1 MYPAEI
7 KEYHRPDSIDQVS
20 EIMANHDEGES
31 LLLAGGQSA
40 MQAIK
45 SRMLRPQCIIDL
57 QNLQELKAIND
68 EPRVLKIGSMVR
80 YCELAKSSSLNK
92 NFTGLKDAASHVGD
106 RQVRN
111 RGTIGGSV
119 CWNYAA
125 ACTPTAVLALDGRMH
140 LISSGG
146 ESRVIRADDFFL
158 GPLDTAKS
166 ESDVLISVSFNK
178 PEMRSGSAYKK
189 WGLVKDALPVVGIS
203 AFIKL
208 DSNSLCCEARIALTG
223 MGMGAQRTT
232 AGETAL
238 LGSGGDLKSI
248 EAATDSICSTID
260 APTDLSATSDYRHQL
275 IRSLGSEVILS
286 AFKRASNSSAGS

>member
-7 KEYHRPDSIDQVS
+7 KEYHKPDSVEQVL
-20 EIMANHDEGES
+20 ELIANHEEGES

-57 QNLQELKAIND
+57 QGLQELKTIND
-68 EPRVLKIGSMVR
+68 ESETLKIGAMVR
-80 YCELAKSSSLNK
+80 YCELVKSSSLNN
-92 NFTGLKDAASHVGD
+92 NFTGLKDAAAHVGD

-125 ACTPTAVLALDGRMH
+125 ACTPTAVLALDGNMH
-140 LISSGG
+140 LISSDG
-146 ESRVIRADDFFL
+146 EIKVICADDFFL

-166 ESDVLISVSFNK
+166 ESDILISVSFK
-178 PEMRSGSAYKK
+178 KSKTRSGSAYKK
-189 WGLVKDALPVVGIS
+189 WGLVKDALPVVGIA
-203 AFIKL
+203 AFVKL
-208 DSNSLCCEARIALTG
+208 DSNGSCCEARIALTG
-223 MGMGAQRTT
+223 MGVGAQRAA
-232 AGETAL
+232 AGETPL
-238 LGSGGDLKSI
+238 LGSDGDPQSI
-248 EAATDSICSTID
+248 EAATENICANID

-275 IRSLGSEVILS
+275 IRSIGAEVILT
-286 AFKRASNSSAGS
+286 AFKRAST

>member
-7 KEYHRPDSIDQVS
+7 KEYHRPDSINQVF
-20 EIMANHDEGES
+20 EIMAHHDEGES
-31 LLLAGGQSA
+31 LLLAGGQSS

-57 QNLQELKAIND
+57 QNLQELKTVKV
-68 EPRVLKIGSMVR
+68 ESGTLKIGAMVR
-80 YCELAKSSSLNK
+80 YCELAKNSALDK
-92 NFTGLKDAASHVGD
+92 NFTGLKDAATHVGD

-140 LISSGG
+140 LVSSKGD
-146 ESRVIRADDFFL
+146 SRVVKADDFFL

-166 ESDVLISVSFNK
+166 ESDILICVSFEQ
-178 PEMRSGSAYKK
+178 PETKAGSAYKK
-189 WGLVKDALPVVGIS
+189 WGLVKDALPVVGIC

-208 DSNSLCCEARIALTG
+208 DTSGLCCEARIAVTG
-223 MGMGAQRTT
+223 MGLGAQRAT
-232 AGETAL
+232 AGEAAL
-238 LGSGGDLKSI
+238 LSSDGDPKSI
-248 EAATDSICSTID
+248 EAAIDGICATID
-260 APTDLSATSDYRHQL
+260 APTDLSATSDYRYQL
-275 IRSLGSEVILS
+275 IRNLGFEVIQI
-286 AFKRASNSSAGS
+286 AFKRASI

>member
-7 KEYHRPDSIDQVS
+7 KEYHKPDSVEQVL
-20 EIMANHDEGES
+20 EIIANHEEGES

-57 QNLQELKAIND
+57 QDLQELKTIND
-68 EPRVLKIGSMVR
+68 ESETLKIGAMVR
-80 YCELAKSSSLNK
+80 YCELAKSSALNI
-92 NFTGLKDAASHVGD
+92 NFTGLKDAAAHVGD

-125 ACTPTAVLALDGRMH
+125 ACTPAAVLALDGSMH

-146 ESRVIRADDFFL
+146 ETKVICADDFFL

-166 ESDVLISVSFNK
+166 ESDVLVSVSFKK
-178 PEMRSGSAYKK
+178 PKTRSGSAYKK
-189 WGLVKDALPVVGIS
+189 WGLVKDALPVVGIG
-203 AFIKL
+203 AFVKL
-208 DSNSLCCEARIALTG
+208 DSNGSCYEARIALTG
-223 MGMGAQRTT
+223 MGVGAQRAT
-232 AGETAL
+232 AGETLL
-238 LGSGGDLKSI
+238 LGSDGDLQSI
-248 EAATDSICSTID
+248 EAATESICANID
-260 APTDLSATSDYRHQL
+260 APTDLSATGDYRYQL
-275 IRSLGSEVILS
+275 IRSIGTEVILT
-286 AFKRASNSSAGS
+286 AFKRASI

>member
-7 KEYHRPDSIDQVS
+7 KEYHKPDSINQVL
-20 EIMANHDEGES
+20 EIIANHDEGES

-57 QNLQELKAIND
+57 QNLRELRTICDDQES
-68 EPRVLKIGSMVR
+68 LKIGAMVR
-80 YCELAKSSSLNK
+80 YCELAKSVFLDK
-92 NFTGLKDAASHVGD
+92 TFTGLKDAATHVGD

-125 ACTPTAVLALDGRMH
+125 ACTPTVVLALGGQMH
-140 LISSGG
+140 LVSTNG
-146 ESRVIRADDFFL
+146 ESKVIGADDFFL

-166 ESDVLISVSFNK
+166 ESDILLSVSFNK
-178 PEMRSGSAYKK
+178 PTSRSGSAYKK
-189 WGLVKDALPVVGIS
+189 WGLVKDALPVVGVC

-208 DSNSLCCEARIALTG
+208 DAEGSCCEARIALTG
-223 MGMGAQRTT
+223 MGLGAQRAS
-232 AGETAL
+232 AGEDVL
-238 LGSGGDLKSI
+238 LSSDGDLKSI
-248 EAATDSICSTID
+248 KAATDSICATID

-275 IRSLGSEVILS
+275 IRNLGSEVILT
-286 AFKRASNSSAGS
+286 AFKRASI